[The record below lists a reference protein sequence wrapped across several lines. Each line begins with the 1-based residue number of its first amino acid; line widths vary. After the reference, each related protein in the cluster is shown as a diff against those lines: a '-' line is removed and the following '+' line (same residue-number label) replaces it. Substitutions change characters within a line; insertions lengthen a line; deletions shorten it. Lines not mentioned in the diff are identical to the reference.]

1 MIFWDLCRED
11 IHLDYSNVILKV
23 KRLIPDIGIGAD
35 VIVGYPGETEKEF
48 METYNFILNL
58 PISYLHVFTYSERP
72 DTKALNILEIVDP
85 TERKKRNKMLR
96 ILSDKKKNDFYY
108 QMIGKS
114 IDVLFESKDDDGTIK
129 GFSSNY
135 VRVSNLFNKDLEN
148 QICTLAVKEIKNG
161 LVYGEVKEI
170 KNSVELEIS
179 SV

>member
-1 MIFWDLCRED
+1 M
-11 IHLDYSNVILKV
+11 
-23 KRLIPDIGIGAD
+23 G
-35 VIVGYPGETEKEF
+35 
-48 METYNFILNL
+48 
-58 PISYLHVFTYSERP
+58 
-72 DTKALNILEIVDP
+72 
-85 TERKKRNKMLR
+85 
-96 ILSDKKKNDFYY
+96 KN
-108 QMIGKS
+108 

-135 VRVSNLFNKDLEN
+135 VRVNNLFNKDLEN